1 MLRGFPVEK
10 NEDAGAREGLAAD
23 VHELGRAAAVEPRPR
38 RRGER
43 RQQAAVEGRVRE
55 VVPRSFRPRGALQRA
70 LQPFERGAHV
80 LGQAAVAPRH
90 VRRAQRAELA
100 ARRAPYLF
108 ADEARAVDA
117 EPRKRHEV
125 VVRALRRRGLRVDAL
140 AVGAV
145 EHAHVG
151 REPRVEVGR
160 GRDGRGRRDRNHV
173 ARRGAQLALER
184 RGPAAGLG
192 RRRAR
197 RLRRARRRGD
207 EPLGVRAGRVD
218 VADEQRRR
226 EVPGPREDRLPRA
239 RVLRRRRSAAGLGL
253 AQVAEDGVPRRERP
267 AAPAAS
273 MRAGRRRRR
282 VLRRRLRGHGLGA
295 RPSRGA
301 PRRGQRR
308 RWRVERRDARGEE
321 DQWKLQMHH
330 AERPTSAWN
339 GHRLN
344 FLANFNAL
352 QLEGQAVVWGSPLSR
367 PS

>member
-23 VHELGRAAAVEPRPR
+23 LDELGRAAAVEPRPR

-55 VVPRSFRPRGALQRA
+55 VVPRALGPRGALQRGLQA
-70 LQPFERGAHV
+70 LERGAHV

-125 VVRALRRRGLRVDAL
+125 VVRALRRRRLRVDAL

-197 RLRRARRRGD
+197 RPGRARRRGD

-218 VADEQRRR
+218 VADEQGRR

-282 VLRRRLRGHGLGA
+282 VLRGLRGHGLGA

-308 RWRVERRDARGEE
+308 RRRVERRDARGEE
-321 DQWKLQMHH
+321 DQWKLQMHR
-330 AERPTSAWN
+330 ASGLQDMSIASTFWPRK
-339 GHRLN
+339 
-344 FLANFNAL
+344 FNTL
-352 QLEGQAVVWGSPLSR
+352 QLEGQAVLWAAP
-367 PS
+367 

>member
-1 MLRGFPVEK
+1 MLRGSPVEK

-55 VVPRSFRPRGALQRA
+55 VVPRALGPRGALQRGLQA
-70 LQPFERGAHV
+70 LERGAHV

-197 RLRRARRRGD
+197 RPGRARRRGD

-218 VADEQRRR
+218 VADEQRRA
-226 EVPGPREDRLPRA
+226 VVLGAREDRLLGA
-239 RVLRRRRSAAGLGL
+239 RVLGGRQGAAGLVL
-253 AQVAEDGVPRRERP
+253 AQVAEDGVPRRELLVAPP
-267 AAPAAS
+267 AL
-273 MRAGRRRRR
+273 MLER
-282 VLRRRLRGHGLGA
+282 
-295 RPSRGA
+295 
-301 PRRGQRR
+301 
-308 RWRVERRDARGEE
+308 ERRDARGDE
-321 DQWKLQMHH
+321 DQRKPQAHHSPQHRLEQTHPLLLSRLLSSGFKLVRLGPVR
-330 AERPTSAWN
+330 ARRRPTAAARIFEAAA
-339 GHRLN
+339 G
-344 FLANFNAL
+344 
-352 QLEGQAVVWGSPLSR
+352 
-367 PS
+367 

>member
-55 VVPRSFRPRGALQRA
+55 VVPRALGPSCFLQRGLQA
-70 LQPFERGAHV
+70 LERVSHV

-100 ARRAPYLF
+100 ARRRARCLAHETP
-108 ADEARAVDA
+108 RAVDA
-117 EPRKRHEV
+117 EPRERHEV

-197 RLRRARRRGD
+197 RPGRARRRGD

-282 VLRRRLRGHGLGA
+282 VLRRLRGHGLGA
-295 RPSRGA
+295 RPSCGA

-308 RWRVERRDARGEE
+308 RRRVERRDARGEE
-321 DQWKLQMHH
+321 DQGKLQMHR
-330 AERPTSAWN
+330 AERPL
-339 GHRLN
+339 GHGHHRFDAGLH
-344 FLANFNAL
+344 LLKHRFNA
-352 QLEGQAVVWGSPLSR
+352 R
-367 PS
+367 C